1 MDILEQALIDLQKQI
16 QKIRILAHGFSRNNT
31 SSNNAD
37 KVKKDK
43 KAEVGQVKSVLSL
56 SSDALS
62 HSVKGAFGKKITT
75 TLDKQKQLLD
85 NL

>member
-31 SSNNAD
+31 RSNNAD

-43 KAEVGQVKSVLSL
+43 TAEVGQVKSVLSM